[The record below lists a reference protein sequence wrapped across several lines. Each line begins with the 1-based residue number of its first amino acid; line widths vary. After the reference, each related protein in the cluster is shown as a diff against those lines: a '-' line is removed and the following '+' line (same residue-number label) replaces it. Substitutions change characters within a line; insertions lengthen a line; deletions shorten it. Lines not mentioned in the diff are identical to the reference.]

1 MGRKPYEEEMPPEEE
16 QMMELPPGEPETWS
30 DRLAR
35 NAPWWLISLVLHG
48 IAAII
53 CLWIV
58 ALVPPK
64 PPEDVIMVSA
74 PRKPVEEEIK
84 PKIKD
89 IQKKELN
96 LEKRVEDPVIMKAP
110 EDDHTETP
118 NDEEFQ
124 KAKGESMDALSD
136 KPFKGKGVY
145 DTIGGGSGGGG
156 KYGGRFGGKRLAVA
170 KGGGGKDTEEAVL
183 NALRWLA
190 RHQNSDGSWS
200 VTKYTSNCGKV
211 ANFKGICSPSPGS
224 DHFDVGVTGESLLAF
239 LGAGY
244 THLSKDTYDGICFG
258 DVVKKGIQYLMKV
271 QDPSGRVGGDDVP
284 KYMYNHLLGAFAL
297 SEAYGLTG
305 SAMIKDAAQKAIS
318 YTEQAQ
324 NPGKAWRYSFRS
336 GDNDSS
342 VSGWGAQVMK
352 SAEVAELSFNKDTVY
367 KGVIAWYDE
376 VTENSYHRVG
386 YTDQRMGKVVIPGV
400 NEHFADHPALTAI
413 AVMTRIFI
421 TKSKADPHCRGG
433 ADQVI
438 ADLPEWDDKGLKV
451 DFYYWYYASFAMFQ
465 FDGPSGPYW
474 KKWNEKIKAA
484 VLDKQNK
491 TAGDCKHGSWEPVD
505 RWSSEGG
512 RVYTTATGALTLEVY
527 YRYPN
532 VFIEKGK

>member
-1 MGRKPYEEEMPPEEE
+1 MPEPYEEEQELLVDSEEP
-16 QMMELPPGEPETWS
+16 LPGEPQTLSEK
-30 DRLAR
+30 LAKA
-35 NAPWWLISLVLHG
+35 APWWLISILAHS

-53 CLWIV
+53 CVFIV
-58 ALVPPK
+58 AVANKPK
-64 PPEDVIMVSA
+64 EEEIVMVSP
-74 PRKPVEEEIK
+74 PRDVPQEEIK
-84 PKIKD
+84 PKVKD
-89 IQKKELN
+89 IQTKELD
-96 LEKRVEDPVIMKAP
+96 LDKHVDDPVIYKAP
-110 EDDHTETP
+110 EADHTETP

-145 DTIGGGSGGGG
+145 DTIGSGGNTGG
-156 KYGGRFGGKRLAVA
+156 KYGGRFGGKRLCVA

-190 RHQNSDGSWS
+190 RHQNADGSWS
-200 VTKYTSNCGKV
+200 ATSHVNNCGKV
-211 ANFKGICSPSPGS
+211 ANFKGVCSPNPGAES
-224 DHFDVGVTGESLLAF
+224 FSVGLTGLSLLAF

-258 DVVKKGIQYLMKV
+258 TVVKNGIQYLMKI
-271 QDPSGRVGGDDVP
+271 QDTSGRITPDDAP
-284 KYMYNHLLGAFAL
+284 KYMYNHHLASFAL
-297 SEAYGLTG
+297 CEAYGLTS
-305 SAMIKDAAQKAIS
+305 SAMIKDAAQKAVD
-318 YTEQAQ
+318 YVVQAQ
-324 NPGKAWRYSFRS
+324 NPGKAWRYSFKS

-342 VSGWGAQVMK
+342 VSGWGAQVLK
-352 SAEVAELSFNKDTVY
+352 SAETAELNFAKEAYN
-367 KGVIAWYDE
+367 GVIAWYDE
-376 VTENSYHRVG
+376 VTEAQYSRTG
-386 YTDQRMGKVVIPGV
+386 YTDARIGKVVIPGV
-400 NEHFADHPALTAI
+400 NEQFSDHPALTAI
-413 AVMTRIFI
+413 SVMTRIFI
-421 TKSKADPHCRGG
+421 KKNKGDPRVRGG
-433 ADQVI
+433 AEQII
-438 ADLPEWDDKGLKV
+438 ADLPEWDARGVKC

-491 TAGDCKHGSWEPVD
+491 TKGDCRHGSWEPVD